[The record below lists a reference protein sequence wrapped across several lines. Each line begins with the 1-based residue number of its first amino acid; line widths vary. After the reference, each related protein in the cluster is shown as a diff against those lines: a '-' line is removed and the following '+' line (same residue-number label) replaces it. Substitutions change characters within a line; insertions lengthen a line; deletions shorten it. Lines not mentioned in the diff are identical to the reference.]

1 MIIKQKVRTWILVL
15 LVAAPS
21 SAGAQILESI
31 SFKNM
36 SIGIGWNRTD
46 YDFGYSEIS
55 DYFNNALETSFLIDV
70 RANFNGPYDLIV
82 SPTFELWSWTD
93 NSGAQFDAIQNG
105 VDDYMFSLDISKVF
119 ASNNR
124 FSAYFGG
131 GIGYHFLTYWTNFP
145 RFNPYFQ
152 DGTFNQLQKIVQRTS
167 LIAPGLTTG
176 FEFNLW
182 EGFYISTEIRR
193 EFRNEL
199 RQWKFLINF
208 SMF

>member
-1 MIIKQKVRTWILVL
+1 MFIKQKIYSWILL
-15 LVAAPS
+15 LLMAAPS

-36 SIGIGWNRTD
+36 SIGIGLNRTD

-55 DYFNNALETSFLIDV
+55 DYFNDALKVSFLIDV

-93 NSGAQFDAIQNG
+93 NSGAQFDVIQNG

>member
-55 DYFNNALETSFLIDV
+55 DYFNNALKTSFLIDV

-152 DGTFNQLQKIVQRTS
+152 DGSFNQLQKIVQRTS

-176 FEFNLW
+176 LEYSLW

-199 RQWKFLINF
+199 KQWKFLINF

>member
-1 MIIKQKVRTWILVL
+1 MFIKPKIYAWILIL

-36 SIGIGWNRTD
+36 SIGIGLNRTD

-55 DYFNNALETSFLIDV
+55 DYFNDALKVSFLIDV

-176 FEFNLW
+176 FEYNLW

>member
-1 MIIKQKVRTWILVL
+1 MFVKQKMFFRVLVL
-15 LVAAPS
+15 LIAAQS
-21 SAGAQILESI
+21 SAGAQMLESV

-46 YDFGYSEIS
+46 YDFGYSDIS
-55 DYFNNALETSFLIDV
+55 DYFNNTLKESFLIDI
-70 RANFNGPYDLIV
+70 RINFKGPYDFTL

-93 NSGAQFDAIQNG
+93 NSGAQFDVVQNG
-105 VDDYMFSLDISKVF
+105 VNDYMFSLDVSKVI
-119 ASNNR
+119 ATRKR
-124 FSAYFGG
+124 FSSYIGG
-131 GIGYHFLTYWTNFP
+131 GVGLHFLTYWTNFP

-152 DGTFNQLQKIVQRTS
+152 DGSFNQLQNITQHTLVIAPD
-167 LIAPGLTTG
+167 LIAGL
-176 FEFNLW
+176 EFSPW
-182 EGFYISTEIRR
+182 EDFFISTEIRR

>member
-1 MIIKQKVRTWILVL
+1 MFIKPKIYAWILIL

-36 SIGIGWNRTD
+36 SIGIGLNRTD

-55 DYFNNALETSFLIDV
+55 DYFNDALKVSFLIDV
-70 RANFNGPYDLIV
+70 RANFTGPYDLIV

-93 NSGAQFDAIQNG
+93 NSGARFDVIQNG

-176 FEFNLW
+176 FEYNLW

>member
-1 MIIKQKVRTWILVL
+1 MFIKPKIYAWILIL

-36 SIGIGWNRTD
+36 SIGIGLNRTD

-55 DYFNNALETSFLIDV
+55 DYFNDALKVSFLIDV

-93 NSGAQFDAIQNG
+93 NSGARFDVIQNG

-176 FEFNLW
+176 FEYNLW

>member
-1 MIIKQKVRTWILVL
+1 MFIKPKIYAWILIL

-36 SIGIGWNRTD
+36 SIGIGLNRTD

-55 DYFNNALETSFLIDV
+55 DYFNDALKVSFLIDV

-93 NSGAQFDAIQNG
+93 NSGAQFDVIQNG

-176 FEFNLW
+176 FEYNLW